1 MALIA
6 PGQHQTA
13 LAIEL
18 CDPAGGNHRGRACFL
33 DQSRTLE
40 RLPAGKPVTIEHL
53 DRVFLAVEH
62 CAPRAARA
70 GAEGARCMRNCGQL
84 WFLRYAPRGDTIAHD
99 LHRSAGHRAIAR
111 RVDIAK
117 RTFDPLHAVDVE
129 RDGDRELERL
139 AGIAH
144 IKTGGEASALRREA
158 ASGELDFSYLHE
170 TLQSC
175 TYVCRRNGRRC
186 ANARVNK
193 VAAHTCDEESESGKI
208 ARHRGNDNGAHREL
222 LSA

>member
-1 MALIA
+1 MTLIA
-6 PGQHQTA
+6 PGQHHTA
-13 LAIEL
+13 VAIDISL
-18 CDPAGGNHRGRACFL
+18 LPGGNHCGRACFL

-62 CAPRAARA
+62 CAPRAARG
-70 GAEGARCMRNCGQL
+70 GAEGARCVRNCGQL

-129 RDGDRELERL
+129 GDRDAEL
-139 AGIAH
+139 
-144 IKTGGEASALRREA
+144 
-158 ASGELDFSYLHE
+158 
-170 TLQSC
+170 
-175 TYVCRRNGRRC
+175 
-186 ANARVNK
+186 
-193 VAAHTCDEESESGKI
+193 
-208 ARHRGNDNGAHREL
+208 
-222 LSA
+222 